1 MTEKETEINKQ
12 TKINEEEYTV
22 YKLINSVFKDK
33 SNKEEIIKKL
43 RPYFSLKVI
52 PKRDI
57 DKVYSSVEKIDPE
70 KIDLVEEFKY
80 EEEKYDST
88 DKFETNSKSLGLS
101 NFDLDLSVSI
111 FKHKQSIKGSYSND
125 NLDSSSKKT
134 SKIHCIHSI
143 FISLFRIVIDYK
155 DIKLSRQVYEEL
167 KEIDNSNVTEK
178 KLLLEKFV
186 EKFGLYIPLELIVG
200 GRINMCFEAN
210 NEEEKKDFHNYLEY
224 QIQCSLG
231 GNFKI
236 ASAYADINYKNKKK
250 EENSSNSLNKI
261 ENLSIKMIG
270 GDYLCK
276 DKLTEWIKS
285 FNIDNLQIIEYK
297 TLIPIYCFIQGFEE
311 KMRICL
317 KDYEEIVLEEIN
329 NLIEKHKNEENNFY
343 EGSSKNCN
351 LWSIGIIKD
360 NYKSFTIYQKII
372 TKKLII
378 KKNSKECIKKN
389 SRDNVINGII
399 PDNFI
404 ICGYIIKVN
413 TNSKPFNINCSWERK
428 KELNIIGSNCYK
440 FKLNINNEENN
451 ELNENLQI
459 DWILKLFCINCDY
472 LIPYSS
478 DYNFYHQNEGH
489 YFLNCDCYK
498 RIKDNYYNYICYYN
512 QFEVNMEKLKPV
524 VQKFKKLKKQKN

>member
-1 MTEKETEINKQ
+1 MDEKEMFDM
-12 TKINEEEYTV
+12 NEEQEKKENIYENKISSNIKEENDENKCEENKFEENNFENNNFEEKDENNFEENDKNNFEEKNENKFEEKNENNFEKNDENKFEEKDENKLEENKEKEIENKKEIEISKIEK
-22 YKLINSVFKDK
+22 KLIKKMSTQKVEYKQKVYNLISSVFFNE

-57 DKVYSSVEKIDPE
+57 DKVYSSVEKIEPD

-231 GNFKI
+231 ANFKI
-236 ASAYADINYKNKKK
+236 ASANADINYKNKKK

-276 DKLTEWIKS
+276 DDLKKWIKS
-285 FNIDNLQIIEYK
+285 FNIENLQIIEYK

-329 NLIEKHKNEENNFY
+329 NLIEKYKNEENNFY

-372 TKKLII
+372 NKKLII
-378 KKNSKECIKKN
+378 KKIVNNILIK
-389 SRDNVINGII
+389 I
-399 PDNFI
+399 
-404 ICGYIIKVN
+404 
-413 TNSKPFNINCSWERK
+413 
-428 KELNIIGSNCYK
+428 
-440 FKLNINNEENN
+440 
-451 ELNENLQI
+451 Q
-459 DWILKLFCINCDY
+459 
-472 LIPYSS
+472 
-478 DYNFYHQNEGH
+478 
-489 YFLNCDCYK
+489 
-498 RIKDNYYNYICYYN
+498 
-512 QFEVNMEKLKPV
+512 EKI
-524 VQKFKKLKKQKN
+524 